1 MTMLMK
7 TVCVD
12 IDGTLVHYEKWQDE
26 NHFGK
31 LVPGAV
37 EAMKKLKGKGWF
49 IIIYTTRGNK
59 EVVKKFLDN
68 NEIVYD
74 CINEN
79 PYQPDN
85 AIGGKPL
92 ADVYIDD
99 RAITFDGNWWA
110 AVDKI
115 VNFKTWEQ

>member
-1 MTMLMK
+1 MK

-12 IDGTLVHYEKWQDE
+12 IDGTLV
-26 NHFGK
+26 
-31 LVPGAV
+31 LGAV
-37 EAMKKLKGKGWF
+37 EAMRELRKRGWF

-59 EVVKKFLDN
+59 EAVKKFLDN

-99 RAITFDGNWWA
+99 RAITFDGNWWS